1 MNAPFTITC
10 EWLPPLDTDS
20 NEQATLAELAIDV
33 AGLCAT
39 EVVDIFAKTVRPSIW
54 VSAFPLAEWFAANWW
69 RLLWEPQSD
78 TYSWR
83 ASHKVGNS
91 GYGYSWPDLSFS
103 SDWQTVLVRS
113 GHTSRLDM
121 DAIRYLNQFDRSV
134 SVADFEQGVA
144 NFIEGTLARLSV
156 IQKRQSELAELWQE
170 ITEERHNPEA
180 AQWRSLEAG
189 MGYDPDEAPEGLI
202 AGLQEQAKRYGASSV
217 QEMAAASKD
226 QAPSHINGLWEAAQE
241 SGVTVQVPSFSD
253 LRRRLKTEGNP
264 GDLPWQRAA
273 QAAQLARET
282 WELDIPVATARLVDL
297 FRVSQKQ
304 FEEPGH
310 PAHPG
315 LSAGFRDGGPSDSFS
330 ISWNSNHPASRRFT
344 LARLVG
350 DHIATPEQELL
361 LPGTRTATH
370 RQKFQRA
377 FAQEFLCPFAV
388 LKEVLGSE
396 MPDNDDITA
405 AAEHFAVSPLTVQS
419 ILVNKGVVDRETFAG
434 WVG

>member
-1 MNAPFTITC
+1 MKAPFSINYS
-10 EWLPPLDTDS
+10 WLPDGNHDVAEYS
-20 NEQATLAELAIDV
+20 TLAELTIEV
-33 AGLCAT
+33 AQSCAT
-39 EVVDIFAKTVRPSIW
+39 QIDDILAKTVRPSARL
-54 VSAFPLAEWFAANWW
+54 SALHLAEWFATNWW
-69 RLLWEPQSD
+69 RLLWETKAE
-78 TYSWR
+78 TYSWL
-83 ASHKVGNS
+83 ASHKVGNA
-91 GYGYSWPDLSFS
+91 GYGYIWPDLSFS
-103 SDWQTVLVRS
+103 SDWRTVLVS
-113 GHTSRLDM
+113 SRPTTLWE
-121 DAIRYLNQFDRSV
+121 AEPIRYLNRFDIPI
-134 SVADFEQGVA
+134 AIGDFEDGVSH
-144 NFIEGTLARLSV
+144 FIEGTIARLSNT
-156 IQKRQSELAELWQE
+156 QKAKLDLVELWQE

-189 MGYDPDEAPEGLI
+189 MGYDPDEAPEALI

-226 QAPSHINGLWEAAQE
+226 QAPSHINGLWAAAQE

-253 LRRRLKTEGNP
+253 LRRRLKTEGSP

-273 QAAQLARET
+273 QAAQRARET
-282 WELDIPVATARLVDL
+282 WGLDLPVATAQLVDL
-297 FRVSQKQ
+297 FRVSPKQ

-310 PAHPG
+310 PAHTG
-315 LSAGFRDGGPSDSFS
+315 LSAGFREGGHSDSFS
-330 ISWNSNHPASRRFT
+330 ISWNSNYPTSRRFT

-350 DHIATPEQELL
+350 DHIVTPEQERL
-361 LPGTRTATH
+361 LPGTRAATH

>member
-1 MNAPFTITC
+1 MKTPFSISC
-10 EWLPPLDTDS
+10 EWLPGS
-20 NEQATLAELAIDV
+20 YGEAAEQSTLAELTIEV
-33 AGLCAT
+33 AQSCAT
-39 EVVDIFAKTVRPSIW
+39 QVEDLLAKTVRPS
-54 VSAFPLAEWFAANWW
+54 VRLSAFPLAEWFAANWW

-83 ASHKVGNS
+83 ASHKVGNA
-91 GYGYSWPDLSFS
+91 GYGYIWPDLSFS
-103 SDWQTVLVRS
+103 SDCRTVLVS
-113 GHTSRLDM
+113 SRPTTLW
-121 DAIRYLNQFDRSV
+121 AAEPIRYLNRFDIPIAIS
-134 SVADFEQGVA
+134 DFEDGVSH
-144 NFIEGTLARLSV
+144 FIEGTIARLSNA
-156 IQKRQSELAELWQE
+156 QKAKFDLVELWQE

-180 AQWRSLEAG
+180 AQWRRLEAG

-217 QEMAAASKD
+217 QEMAAAAKD
-226 QAPSHINGLWEAAQE
+226 QAPAHINGLWEAAQE

-264 GDLPWQRAA
+264 GDLPWQWTA

-282 WELDIPVATARLVDL
+282 WGLDIPVATAQLVDL
-297 FRVSQKQ
+297 FRVSPKQ
-304 FEEPGH
+304 FGEPGH
-310 PAHPG
+310 PAHTF
-315 LSAGFRDGGPSDSFS
+315 LSAGFRDDGHSDSFS
-330 ISWNSNHPASRRFT
+330 ISWNSNYPTSRRFT

-350 DHIATPEQELL
+350 DHIVTPEQERL
-361 LPGTRTATH
+361 LPGTRVATH

-377 FAQEFLCPFAV
+377 FAQELLCPFAV
-388 LKEVLGSE
+388 LKEVLGTE

-419 ILVNKGVVDRETFAG
+419 ILVNKGVVDRETYQS